1 MRFKLG
7 CTWGINWVALE
18 DAHGGTLVRAQEC
31 TKDSIERW
39 TNGGPDAVLEG
50 GLDGG
55 LAVGFE
61 WVSWSSLWKKL
72 KM

>member
-31 TKDSIERW
+31 TKDSIKRW
-39 TNGGPDAVLEG
+39 TNG